1 MCVCLCYASAS
12 CLQTLRIPESDI
24 REPIVQQIAA
34 RLSTVTVLDVSK
46 CKLLDAP
53 GLALIGNNCRMLEEL
68 HRRMYLHLALQLG
81 EEVPPIYEDEAM
93 AIASTMRNL
102 KLLDIGGH
110 SINTQGVLMILGAC
124 SKLRVLSMWRC
135 FNVQA
140 QNLGLTKNS
149 ASCLQT
155 VRIPETDIREPI
167 VQQIAVRLSAMTV
180 LDVSKCKLL
189 DAPGLALIGNNCRM
203 LEELHRRMYLH
214 LALQLGEEVPPIY
227 EDEAMAIAS
236 TMRNLKKL
244 DIGGHSI
251 NTQGVLMI
259 LGACSKLRVLSMW
272 RCFNVQAQNL
282 GLTTNKF
289 PKLAAVWGP
298 QPTDSFILLGYHPWE
313 PLFMYDFDVQF

>member
-1 MCVCLCYASAS
+1 MEVVSIPGRWDELIPDLLALIFSKVPIRDRVTAIPLVCKSWAQALTYSFCWQEIDLSPCIDRDDRRLRHTNLADKRETMVWKLLPRSSGSLHTLCVYGLKSLSIFILIAENAS

-140 QNLGLTKNS
+140 QNLGLTKN
-149 ASCLQT
+149 
-155 VRIPETDIREPI
+155 R
-167 VQQIAVRLSAMTV
+167 
-180 LDVSKCKLL
+180 
-189 DAPGLALIGNNCRM
+189 
-203 LEELHRRMYLH
+203 
-214 LALQLGEEVPPIY
+214 
-227 EDEAMAIAS
+227 
-236 TMRNLKKL
+236 
-244 DIGGHSI
+244 
-251 NTQGVLMI
+251 
-259 LGACSKLRVLSMW
+259 
-272 RCFNVQAQNL
+272 
-282 GLTTNKF
+282 F
-289 PKLAAVWGP
+289 PKLIVWGP
-298 QPTDSFILLGYHPWE
+298 QRTDSFILLGYHPWE
-313 PLFMYDFDVQF
+313 PLFLYNFDCQY